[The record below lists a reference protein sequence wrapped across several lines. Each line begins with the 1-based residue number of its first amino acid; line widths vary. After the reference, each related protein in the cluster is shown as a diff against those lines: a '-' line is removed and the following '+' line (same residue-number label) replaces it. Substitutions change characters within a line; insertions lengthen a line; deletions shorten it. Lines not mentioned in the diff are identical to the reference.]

1 MLIFFGRFLMVGVWG
16 FLFLNI
22 ISPFPKPLKYF
33 MDIALIFMVIMH
45 GLQIV
50 MYKAGQPKDQ
60 KPSTALQFRIFFF
73 VIFELLKIQ
82 KELRKEYEEKQKNK
96 TKPQP

>member
-16 FLFLNI
+16 FLLLNI

-45 GLQIV
+45 GLQII

-60 KPSTALQFRIFFF
+60 KPSAALQCKIFFF
-73 VIFELLKIQ
+73 GIFELLKIQ
-82 KELRKEYEEKQKNK
+82 KQLRQEYQDKQKNK
-96 TKPQP
+96 NKPS

>member
-1 MLIFFGRFLMVGVWG
+1 MLIFLGRFLMIGVWA
-16 FLFLNI
+16 FLIFNF

-45 GLQIV
+45 GLQIA
-50 MYKAGQPKDQ
+50 MYKAGQPADK

-73 VIFELLKIQ
+73 GVFELLKIQ
-82 KELRKEYEEKQKNK
+82 KELRLEYEEKQKNK
-96 TKPQP
+96 TK

>member
-50 MYKAGQPKDQ
+50 MNKAG
-60 KPSTALQFRIFFF
+60 
-73 VIFELLKIQ
+73 
-82 KELRKEYEEKQKNK
+82 
-96 TKPQP
+96 